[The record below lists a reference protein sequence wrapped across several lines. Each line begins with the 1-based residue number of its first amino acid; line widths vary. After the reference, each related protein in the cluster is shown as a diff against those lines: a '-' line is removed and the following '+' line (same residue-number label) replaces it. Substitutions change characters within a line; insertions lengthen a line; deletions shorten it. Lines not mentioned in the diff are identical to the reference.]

1 MRFVEW
7 LKAKIGERDISY
19 NNEKPYD
26 SYDRWFAVYL
36 IEKNSDILEIN
47 ALEKMKEGEV
57 NFFNHLTDEE
67 KEMFRQES
75 NYAYNNHEREFL
87 NRNEALYHLLKV
99 ANQGLEAV
107 MTDSYDKGGWFGT
120 TSEKSG
126 VSREFVENYLDSIRK
141 IREIKALITDSFASE
156 IIRKNAL
163 SDIDGFVKMNKL
175 EEILENIDK
184 EGYDRKLM
192 EFAEESFIKN

>member
-7 LKAKIGERDISY
+7 LKNRTNG
-19 NNEKPYD
+19 NNINCNNQAPYD
-26 SYDRWFAVYL
+26 SYDRWFTVYL
-36 IEKNSDILEIN
+36 IEKNSDILKIN
-47 ALEKMKEGEV
+47 AVEKMKEGDV
-57 NFFNHLTDEE
+57 NFFNYLTDEE

-99 ANQGLEAV
+99 ANQGLEATL
-107 MTDSYDKGGWFGT
+107 TDSYDKGGWFGT
-120 TSEKSG
+120 ASEKTG

-141 IREIKALITDSFASE
+141 IREVKALITDSFASE

-163 SDIDGFVKMNKL
+163 SDIDGFAKMNKL

>member
-7 LKAKIGERDISY
+7 LKNRTGGKNINS
-19 NNEKPYD
+19 NNPIPYD
-26 SYDRWFAVYL
+26 SFDRWFAVYL
-36 IEKNSDILEIN
+36 IEKNSDILKIN
-47 ALEKMKEGEV
+47 VLEKMKEGEV
-57 NFFNHLTDEE
+57 NFFNYLTDEE

-99 ANQGLEAV
+99 ANKGLEATL
-107 MTDSYDKGGWFGT
+107 TDSYDKGGWFGT
-120 TSEKSG
+120 ASEKTG

-163 SDIDGFVKMNKL
+163 SDIDGFVKMSKL

-192 EFAEESFIKN
+192 EFAEECFIKN